1 MLSAIRKSFST
12 VRRRMVVPGQEILA
26 KPSLRE
32 MAIPFDDKPFPLGR
46 FEPCCPT
53 PATPP
58 SINGFVPCSKH
69 AMPAVLGRKI
79 DLTDPMP
86 TRGSDRH
93 VVVCVGPNGAEWN
106 KAKVEALKGG
116 MVYKL
121 NEEENMW
128 MKEGNRP
135 MADKELLTTVCD
147 RPDMHANGVDVMF
160 FPEFKI
166 YSSIQPDSLSLSS
179 SFLSTMK
186 SVWQDPS
193 SRVPGGEDMTADAVI
208 LVCTHT
214 MRDKRCGVLGP
225 LIVDEFK
232 RVLEEKN
239 LLKNTKKGGVEVWG
253 TSHFGGHK
261 FAGNIIIHQKG
272 LGGHM
277 YGNVRQC
284 HVEDL
289 VDRHII
295 NQKVVR
301 ELWRG
306 QVTPP

>member
-1 MLSAIRKSFST
+1 MISPILRKTFST
-12 VRRRMVVPGQEILA
+12 IRQRMAVPAQEILSQSS
-26 KPSLRE
+26 PRE
-32 MAIPFDDKPFPLGR
+32 MAIPFDTKPFPLGR
-46 FEPCCPT
+46 FEPCCPAPSS
-53 PATPP
+53 PA
-58 SINGFVPCSKH
+58 SQNGFVPCSKH
-69 AMPAVLGRKI
+69 SMPAVLGRKI

-93 VVVCVGPNGAEWN
+93 VVVCIGPNGAEWD

-116 MVYKL
+116 MVWRL
-121 NEEENMW
+121 NEKESAW

-135 MADKELLTTVCD
+135 LPDKEILTTVCD
-147 RPDMHANGVDVMF
+147 RPEMHANGVDVIF
-160 FPEFKI
+160 FPDFKI
-166 YSSIQPDSLSLSS
+166 YSSIQPDSLSSSSES

-186 SVWQDPS
+186 SVWQNPS
-193 SRVPGGEDMTADAVI
+193 NRVSGGEEVTADTVI

-232 RVLEEKN
+232 RVLKEKN
-239 LLKNTKKGGVEVWG
+239 LLKTPNGKGGVEVW
-253 TSHFGGHK
+253 GHK

-284 HVEDL
+284 HVEDV

-295 NQKVVR
+295 NRKVIR